1 MPPEGQRPIEARV
14 FAKWARI
21 CDPSRPVQVLLYLV
35 VVALAGLAAAPARAN
50 DAGLTEIASA
60 VRYAELHFTRDP
72 MGASQALAAIARAPQ
87 LVRESFAARYAKG
100 RLLERLGRTD
110 EALAAWPSDVEAAA
124 SASMLGPRVTND
136 LRLRRARALASLAR
150 CDEAL
155 VALSALESESA
166 FSAAVLKRARCK
178 DPAVVGQPPPP
189 LTLEQRL
196 ARAEQLT
203 SEGRGEEALAL
214 LDAVLQG
221 KAKVAIPKTLKA
233 RFAHARG
240 MALFR
245 MRTRYPEAA
254 RVLQAASQMASATA
268 EEDAFHAARAIARTN
283 ENVRSAK
290 AMRAFTKRFPKSK
303 HVSEALYLA
312 AWLELRVDH
321 PGAEKALATWLDSV
335 HAQAEPGLA
344 AEAQVEL
351 GMRALHTKRHAVAA
365 QRFAAYAAGQSGCLE
380 RGRGLYWGGRAELGQ
395 NKRAEAVALWN
406 EAAQIEPLCWYALLA
421 RDALSG
427 LGEALPPPYPTTAP
441 AAGLTPSSNVS
452 DAAVASDAAVDA
464 GPPVVVAP
472 VAAGSVAAGSVAAG
486 TAIPDNVAVAVAL
499 PREAAFYAAIGF
511 DGDAVTALRGEETAV
526 QASAPAGYELQAL
539 VAAYVALGEHA
550 RPRALVHQAPQGLL
564 TRAPTPETAFALR
577 AAYARPHR
585 ELVQALAASEQVDE
599 DFIYAIMLKESAFD
613 PRVTSNADA
622 IGLMQLLPGTGK
634 IVGKELGL
642 TVTRETLLD
651 PQDNIRLGVRLLK
664 QLMKRYDGQM
674 ALAAAAYNAGA
685 HRVDEWL
692 ARAAHAPAKDNAL
705 ALDRFVE
712 DIPIDQTR
720 NYVRRVTAFY
730 ARYRYLGADGRG
742 TGPILQLPATVSP

>member
-1 MPPEGQRPIEARV
+1 
-14 FAKWARI
+14 
-21 CDPSRPVQVLLYLV
+21 
-35 VVALAGLAAAPARAN
+35 
-50 DAGLTEIASA
+50 
-60 VRYAELHFTRDP
+60 
-72 MGASQALAAIARAPQ
+72 
-87 LVRESFAARYAKG
+87 
-100 RLLERLGRTD
+100 
-110 EALAAWPSDVEAAA
+110 
-124 SASMLGPRVTND
+124 
-136 LRLRRARALASLAR
+136 
-150 CDEAL
+150 
-155 VALSALESESA
+155 
-166 FSAAVLKRARCK
+166 
-178 DPAVVGQPPPP
+178 
-189 LTLEQRL
+189 
-196 ARAEQLT
+196 
-203 SEGRGEEALAL
+203 
-214 LDAVLQG
+214 
-221 KAKVAIPKTLKA
+221 
-233 RFAHARG
+233 
-240 MALFR
+240 

-254 RVLQAASQMASATA
+254 RVLQAASRMASATA
-268 EEDAFHAARAIARTN
+268 EQDAFHAARAIARSN
-283 ENVRSAK
+283 ENVRAAK

-321 PGAEKALATWLDSV
+321 PGAEKVLATWLESA
-335 HAQAEPGLA
+335 HAKAEPGLA

-351 GMRALHTKRHAVAA
+351 GMRALRAKKHAVAA

-427 LGEALPPPYPTTAP
+427 LGETLPPPYPSITP
-441 AAGLTPSSNVS
+441 AVGLPPSSNVS
-452 DAAVASDAAVDA
+452 DAAVASDASVDGSIIGGTYAVPPPA
-464 GPPVVVAP
+464 GQSPSGPTPSRGSLRSPAEESVGAATI
-472 VAAGSVAAGSVAAG
+472 AAGVS
-486 TAIPDNVAVAVAL
+486 VAVAL

-511 DGDAVTALRGEETAV
+511 DGDAVTALRGEEAAV
-526 QASAPAGYELQAL
+526 RASAPAGHELQAL

-564 TRAPTPETAFALR
+564 TRAPTPQTAFALR

-585 ELVQALAASEQVDE
+585 ELVQSLAASEQVDE

-613 PRVTSNADA
+613 PRVMSNADA

-634 IVGKELGL
+634 MVGKELGL

-692 ARAAHAPAKDNAL
+692 ARAARAPAKDNAL

-730 ARYRYLGADGRG
+730 ARYRYLGADGTG
-742 TGPILQLPATVSP
+742 TGPVLQLPAAVSP

>member
-1 MPPEGQRPIEARV
+1 
-14 FAKWARI
+14 
-21 CDPSRPVQVLLYLV
+21 VQVLLYLV
-35 VVALAGLAAAPARAN
+35 VVALAGLSAVPVRAN
-50 DAGLTEIASA
+50 DAGLSEIASA
-60 VRYAELHFTRDP
+60 VRYAELHFARDP
-72 MGASQALAAIARAPQ
+72 MGASQALAAIDRAPQ
-87 LVRESFAARYAKG
+87 MVRDSFAARYAKG
-100 RLLERLGRTD
+100 RLLERLGRAE
-110 EALAAWPSDVEAAA
+110 EALAAWPTDVEAAA
-124 SASMLGPRVTND
+124 SAGVLGARVTHD
-136 LRLRRARALASLAR
+136 LRLRRARALASLTR

-155 VALSALESESA
+155 AVLSALESERA

-178 DPAVVGQPPPP
+178 DPAVVGQPPAP

-203 SEGRGEEALAL
+203 TAGRGEEALAL
-214 LDAVLQG
+214 LDAVMQR

-254 RVLQAASQMASATA
+254 RVLQAASHMASATA
-268 EEDAFHAARAIARTN
+268 EQDAFHAARAIARSN
-283 ENVRSAK
+283 ENVRAAK

-303 HVSEALYLA
+303 QVSEALYLA
-312 AWLELRVDH
+312 AWLELRADH
-321 PGAEKALATWLDSV
+321 PGAEKALATWLESA
-335 HAQAEPGLA
+335 HAKAEPGLA

-351 GMRALHTKRHAVAA
+351 GMRALRAKKHAVAA

-380 RGRGLYWGGRAELGQ
+380 RGRGLYWAGRAELGQ
-395 NKRAEAVALWN
+395 SKRAEAVALWN

-421 RDALSG
+421 RDGLSG
-427 LGEALPPPYPTTAP
+427 LGEVLPPPYPSTAP
-441 AAGLTPSSNVS
+441 AVGLAPGSNVS
-452 DAAVASDAAVDA
+452 DAGLASDGAVDA
-464 GPPVVVAP
+464 GQPADVAP
-472 VAAGSVAAGSVAAG
+472 VAVTGVAAAAP
-486 TAIPDNVAVAVAL
+486 IPDGVAVAVAL

-511 DGDAVTALRGEETAV
+511 DGDAVTALRGQEATV
-526 QASAPAGYELQAL
+526 QASAPAGHELQAL

-550 RPRALVHQAPQGLL
+550 RPRALVHQAPLGLL
-564 TRAPTPETAFALR
+564 TRAPTPQTAFALR

-585 ELVQALAASEQVDE
+585 ELVQSLAASEQVDE
-599 DFIYAIMLKESAFD
+599 DFIYAIMLKESTFD
-613 PRVTSNADA
+613 PRVVSNADA

-634 IVGKELGL
+634 MVGKELGL

-664 QLMKRYDGQM
+664 QLMRRYDGQM

-692 ARAAHAPAKDNAL
+692 ARAARAPAKDNAL

-730 ARYRYLGADGRG
+730 ARYRYLGPDGTG
-742 TGPILQLPATVSP
+742 TGPILQLPATVSR